1 MEKARI
7 SSRTGHKDKRMRI
20 LILGG
25 TSFFGKETA
34 IRLSKAGH
42 EVTIFS
48 RRAPVEGL
56 PLDIRQARGDRTVEI
71 DLSRMS
77 VEPWDAIIDNICYT
91 AEDAQKAI
99 KTFNGRTGL
108 YVFTSSA
115 SVYSILDGGCPPFR
129 ENLTD
134 LLPLKAQLKEK
145 YAYGAGKYAAE
156 KEFLKAF
163 QEKRFPATIIRP
175 PVVIGPKDPT
185 LRAYSYWL
193 RLAGGG
199 PIFLPGFAFKNRFI
213 FSKDLARALE
223 SLVVAAEPCGK
234 AYNLGDSQPLT
245 LDDFV
250 KISARIMHKEA
261 EILYPD
267 YAWLKENGF
276 NFEASPFS
284 SGGDF
289 VLDISK
295 AEKELD
301 WVSTPAAAWLEE
313 TINWYLFTYTGP
325 APANYAG
332 RKSELE
338 LAKKWMMKL

>member
-1 MEKARI
+1 
-7 SSRTGHKDKRMRI
+7 MRI

-34 IRLSKAGH
+34 IRLQKAGN
-42 EVTIFS
+42 EVTVFS

-56 PLDIRQARGDRTVEI
+56 PLDIRQTRGDRTVEI
-71 DLSRMS
+71 DLSRMA
-77 VEPWDAIIDNICYT
+77 VEPWDVIIDNICFN

-99 KTFNGRTGL
+99 RVFSGRTGL
-108 YVFTSSA
+108 YLFTSSA
-115 SVYSILDGGCPPFR
+115 SVYSVLEGSSSPFR
-129 ENLTD
+129 ENQTE
-134 LLPLKAQLKEK
+134 LLALKPQLKEK
-145 YAYGAGKYAAE
+145 YAYGLGKYAAE
-156 KEFLKAF
+156 REYLKAF
-163 QEKRFPATIIRP
+163 LEKKFPAAIIRP
-175 PVVIGPKDPT
+175 PVVIGPNDPT

-199 PIFLPGFAFKNRFI
+199 PIFLPGFAFNNRFI
-213 FSKDLARALE
+213 FSKDLARAIETLIYSE
-223 SLVVAAEPCGK
+223 EPYGK
-234 AYNLGDSQPLT
+234 AYNLGDSRPLT

-250 KISARIMHKEA
+250 KISARVMHKEA

-284 SGGDF
+284 MGGDF

-295 AEKELD
+295 AEKELG
-301 WVSTPAAAWLEE
+301 WASTPAAAWLEE
-313 TINWYLFTYTGP
+313 TINWYLFSYTGP
-325 APANYAG
+325 APANYAS

-338 LAKKWMMKL
+338 LARKWIMKL

>member
-1 MEKARI
+1 
-7 SSRTGHKDKRMRI
+7 MRI

-42 EVTIFS
+42 EVTVFS

-56 PLDIRQARGDRTVEI
+56 PLDIRQTRGDRTVEI

-77 VEPWDAIIDNICYT
+77 VEPWDAVIDNICYT

-99 KTFNGRTGL
+99 RVFSGRTGL
-108 YVFTSSA
+108 YLFTSTA
-115 SVYSILDGGCPPFR
+115 SVYPVLEGASSPFR
-129 ENLTD
+129 ENLTE
-134 LLPLKAQLKEK
+134 LLPLKPQLKEK
-145 YAYGAGKYAAE
+145 YAYGLGKYAAE
-156 KEFLKAF
+156 REYLKAF
-163 QEKRFPATIIRP
+163 LERKFPVTIIRP
-175 PVVIGPKDPT
+175 PVVIGPNDAT

-199 PIFLPGFAFKNRFI
+199 PLFLPGFAFKNRFI
-213 FSKDLARALE
+213 FSKDLARAIETLIN
-223 SLVVAAEPCGK
+223 SGEPYGK
-234 AYNLGDSQPLT
+234 AYNFGDSQILT

-267 YAWLKENGF
+267 YAWLKENKF

-284 SGGDF
+284 MGGDF

-301 WVSTPAAAWLEE
+301 WTSTPAAAWLEE
-313 TINWYLFTYTGP
+313 SINWYLFSYTGP
-325 APANYAG
+325 APANYAS
-332 RKSELE
+332 RKAELE
-338 LAKKWMMKL
+338 LARRWTQKI